1 MTLVHCRGCLFWY
14 DSRYLYRHHNN
25 SPQCLV
31 ISQQGQEVESEQ
43 EPMMEAGEDDSE
55 SGSMVLER
63 LLAESSEDDEH
74 MERPTSKRDR
84 PNSDDEYCVYNNSG
98 LGSDESLSKEASHSS
113 TPDDARDT
121 VDDVNRDYA
130 QEKVELELGTNW
142 DAFDFLDAFSDD
154 EEEDDDDNSMEE
166 IELDVQGENC
176 WKQNKQK

>member
-98 LGSDESLSKEASHSS
+98 LGSDESLSEEASHSS
-113 TPDDARDT
+113 TPDDAAPIIQIEYNETRPHRQVGRSGRRVGLLLIDRSREYPGSRQKT
-121 VDDVNRDYA
+121 EGRRSNGR
-130 QEKVELELGTNW
+130 
-142 DAFDFLDAFSDD
+142 
-154 EEEDDDDNSMEE
+154 EE
-166 IELDVQGENC
+166 
-176 WKQNKQK
+176 